1 METVSI
7 NIDSVKD
14 VLHSLK
20 SQGQST
26 VTTVEVIQE
35 YHLTHRKFIQAS
47 TNRSYNSVFGKLLRE
62 NESDLGIRYVRE
74 VLLHDR
80 EISLLQSAEWVFL

>member
-1 METVSI
+1 METVAI

-20 SQGQST
+20 QQGQST
-26 VTTVEVIQE
+26 VTTAEVIQE
-35 YHLTHRKFIQAS
+35 YHLTHRKFIQA
-47 TNRSYNSVFGKLLRE
+47 TANRSYNSVFGKLLRE

-80 EISLLQSAEWVFL
+80 EISLHQSAEWVLL

>member
-1 METVSI
+1 METMSI

-20 SQGQST
+20 RQGQST

-35 YHLTHRKFIQAS
+35 YHLTHEKIIQAS
-47 TNRSYNSVFGKLLRE
+47 ANRSYNSVFGKLLRE
-62 NESDLGIRYVRE
+62 NENDLGIRYVRE
-74 VLLHDR
+74 VLLHDK
-80 EISLLQSAEWVFL
+80 EIALLQSAEWVLL